1 MGLSSLFSRLG
12 GAAPLGKPP
21 RQPAP
26 PPRAEPLPEDT
37 LPAESLVPQFLSHFG
52 VPENADKLAY
62 DCHQRLLAVGCTD
75 GRVKVYGQDGAE
87 VLYRSPSHTPT
98 RALLFVPHRL
108 AVMRIAEDGLVEV
121 FSLVAPYQRTAV
133 LHTLTADPPHC
144 AAVLP
149 AEDNHDWLLLGC
161 ASGAMRVARATAG
174 PYGTRACSLQ
184 IRSLQMMPY
193 AVGADE
199 WGFDKV
205 VGPLISLEPQPRT
218 HSDCLLAVHSDGLV
232 VWSLS
237 HAGASASAHRNT
249 GGGDLFQ
256 DVGDLHSA
264 CWAAPDGSTVAS
276 AHSNGDVL
284 IWQLPPCALPDAAPP
299 PGALPDTGEVLHA
312 LVRLRVT
319 PDTFTSAINSVRLVR
334 EGLLLVQG
342 GQSMEQPEGL
352 SLLRLPSKVAG
363 EGEGAAAEE
372 WGAAVPEDVSDS
384 QAQSLPW
391 FGAINGF
398 QLLPKS
404 PAPAGGSAE
413 TAAALVLSEHGQLI
427 MYALEEHVEAC
438 QFPLSNQAAGPV
450 TALEWLRHQ
459 PVAHV
464 SSIESAT
471 PRSKGALAVT
481 VDDLS
486 PLPRLLRPGD
496 PADGDQ
502 VLPSPGRGTADWS
515 WVVSGGRG
523 AEPPQGGAGV
533 ADMLATGH
541 ASGRCLLW
549 DTRTQVPMCRGVVM
563 PAGADEEPQRVA
575 PVSCVA
581 LCWEAG
587 LLAVGH
593 ADGKLRL
600 YQWRSRRRQVAPLTV
615 DLHGM
620 RPGSNSRPQAP
631 GFHLVMEANVHSA
644 AVSAIAVG
652 TGYHLMAF
660 GDENGKV
667 SVFDLGRGAFLFMIP
682 VAQGPG
688 VLVDMHFGTLPHG
701 SAVASPKSPPPR
713 VLSPG
718 SAGALQDVVLY
729 CLGEDFGVSVVDC
742 ATGRV
747 IGHSGSGQRGLKG
760 VSMQPLSDSGAPQPP
775 PTRPPALGVG
785 KRWRRRW
792 AEVKLSHKYSK
803 PVGAPHPPDGSSH
816 EEDGPVAANASMKED
831 KGQEEPASQQPLC
844 CRCSAGEALPEE
856 IALGAAANERGG
868 GGGGGRRR
876 GGGGGGGAVE
886 RASES
891 DSDLLEAAAAAADAQ
906 RDTASKRIGGQRRS
920 VVDDFGHKTRGLLK
934 KAASSNRSKG
944 GRTWTSGGPASTS
957 SRGSSGGSHNGGDE
971 AGLRHS
977 GEQAVQPA
985 ASGGGV
991 VRRAERDVGSLCRTA
1006 SASGALQPTASA
1018 PMPDISA
1025 PAGAGKEP
1033 NSARYGRRRQR
1044 PQRAAPAQA
1053 ALRGVD
1059 NPPEAAAA
1067 RQQPRPAALDVGQPD
1082 GSSLHR
1088 EPSVAVFEVNVKEL
1102 WTSFLLLASD
1112 QRIEVCRP
1120 HAGRQRARRR
1130 SRALSPLG
1138 ARPLAVLT
1146 TSNQLLVYGLPR
1158 LTSLLAVHMEYCLGW
1173 PVLPPHARS
1182 LRAAMG
1188 PQGQMAVS
1196 MKHGE
1201 MVRLALADSV
1211 ALAAPKTMCDIARAE
1226 DLHKRA
1232 AQAAR
1237 EAVLRRQRAW
1247 AAAGEA
1253 SEGEAAAGE
1262 AGSQSGSEAS
1272 HSARGPKLPGNV
1284 AGFLGG
1290 LEKFGG
1296 DLLKNL
1302 RIPEHHLRA
1311 GGCSSG
1317 TLDEAHLRPMMDLE
1331 SLFAQSAEEAEDPAD
1346 MEQTDSSRL
1355 DAEQSLEIDSDLD
1368 LVPDLD
1374 DSGSSA
1380 VPEGS
1385 GRGTRA
1391 AASRPVDTV
1400 IQLDTSK
1407 GASSGARIISSAP
1420 PPPPASSSAAPKV
1433 RSSEE
1438 IKKLYGRKT
1447 GAAASVM
1454 ADNVQRMEERGERL
1468 GRLQD
1473 KTAAMEND
1481 ARNFAEM
1488 ATKLAEQSGAGKKW
1502 WQL

>member
-1 MGLSSLFSRLG
+1 LG
-12 GAAPLGKPP
+12 
-21 RQPAP
+21 
-26 PPRAEPLPEDT
+26 
-37 LPAESLVPQFLSHFG
+37 
-52 VPENADKLAY
+52 
-62 DCHQRLLAVGCTD
+62 
-75 GRVKVYGQDGAE
+75 
-87 VLYRSPSHTPT
+87 
-98 RALLFVPHRL
+98 
-108 AVMRIAEDGLVEV
+108 
-121 FSLVAPYQRTAV
+121 
-133 LHTLTADPPHC
+133 
-144 AAVLP
+144 
-149 AEDNHDWLLLGC
+149 
-161 ASGAMRVARATAG
+161 ASIFIPNVAR
-174 PYGTRACSLQ
+174 Q
-184 IRSLQMMPY
+184 
-193 AVGADE
+193 
-199 WGFDKV
+199 
-205 VGPLISLEPQPRT
+205 
-218 HSDCLLAVHSDGLV
+218 
-232 VWSLS
+232 
-237 HAGASASAHRNT
+237 
-249 GGGDLFQ
+249 
-256 DVGDLHSA
+256 
-264 CWAAPDGSTVAS
+264 
-276 AHSNGDVL
+276 
-284 IWQLPPCALPDAAPP
+284 
-299 PGALPDTGEVLHA
+299 
-312 LVRLRVT
+312 
-319 PDTFTSAINSVRLVR
+319 
-334 EGLLLVQG
+334 
-342 GQSMEQPEGL
+342 
-352 SLLRLPSKVAG
+352 
-363 EGEGAAAEE
+363 
-372 WGAAVPEDVSDS
+372 
-384 QAQSLPW
+384 
-391 FGAINGF
+391 
-398 QLLPKS
+398 
-404 PAPAGGSAE
+404 
-413 TAAALVLSEHGQLI
+413 
-427 MYALEEHVEAC
+427 EHVEAC

-502 VLPSPGRGTADWS
+502 VLPSPGRGTADWA

-620 RPGSNSRPQAP
+620 RPGSNSHPQAP

-775 PTRPPALGVG
+775 PTGHLHLV
-785 KRWRRRW
+785 W
-792 AEVKLSHKYSK
+792 AAVAEEMAEAKHKYSK
-803 PVGAPHPPDGSSH
+803 PVEPAPSDGSSH

-831 KGQEEPASQQPLC
+831 KGQEEPAASSPFVAAA
-844 CRCSAGEALPEE
+844 SAGEALPEE
-856 IALGAAANERGG
+856 IALGAAANE
-868 GGGGGRRR
+868 
-876 GGGGGGGAVE
+876 GAE
-886 RASES
+886 AEEEGEDEEEEEEEEQSSGSES

-934 KAASSNRSKG
+934 KAASSTVARGPHLDKLEGGIDKFKG
-944 GRTWTSGGPASTS
+944 LFR
-957 SRGSSGGSHNGGDE
+957 RSHNGGDE

-977 GEQAVQPA
+977 GEQAVHRLHQ
-985 ASGGGV
+985 
-991 VRRAERDVGSLCRTA
+991 AEDGIG
-1006 SASGALQPTASA
+1006 SGALQPTASA

-1033 NSARYGRRRQR
+1033 NSAANGTPATPAARR
-1044 PQRAAPAQA
+1044 PSSS
-1053 ALRGVD
+1053 GSEGSD

-1120 HAGRQRARRR
+1120 TLAGSERAAAAEVNLADELRCRSASSFVSAGRPA
-1130 SRALSPLG
+1130 
-1138 ARPLAVLT
+1138 LAVLT

-1262 AGSQSGSEAS
+1262 AGSHSGSEAS